1 MSRSA
6 RLFDLIQ
13 ALRRHRR
20 AVSAV
25 ALAEELGVSK
35 RTIYRDIETLIAL
48 GAPIDGAAGVGYL
61 MKPGF
66 ILPPLMFTED
76 EVEALALSSRWVAQ
90 RADPDLVAAA
100 ENALAKIAAV
110 LPVPLTAALDNSG
123 LLSASPRSPA
133 QDSIDPAVVRA
144 AIRGQRKLRISY
156 ADEAGRSTE
165 RVVWPIA
172 LVYFEAVRLLVA
184 WCEMRTGFRHFRSDR
199 IAKIVDTGERYPRS
213 RQTLTK
219 AWRESESRSTCCQ
232 KLTRAGCNLLATSG
246 AAHAAPDSSD

>member
-25 ALAEELGVSK
+25 VLAEELGVSK

-48 GAPIDGAAGVGYL
+48 GAPIDGAAGIGYL

-76 EVEALALSSRWVAQ
+76 ELEALALGARWVAQ
-90 RADPDLVAAA
+90 RADPELVTAA
-100 ENALAKIAAV
+100 ENTLAKIAAV
-110 LPVPLTAALDNSG
+110 LPIPLTVALDNSG
-123 LLSASPRSPA
+123 LMSASPRSPA

-156 ADEAGRSTE
+156 ADEAGTATE

-172 LVYFEAVRLLVA
+172 LVYFEAVRLVVA
-184 WCEMRTGFRHFRSDR
+184 WCEMRQGFRHFRSDR
-199 IAKIVDTGERYPRS
+199 IAKVIETGERYPRS

-219 AWRESESRSTCCQ
+219 AWLESNSPATCCQ
-232 KLTRAGCNLLATSG
+232 KLTRPHCNLPAT
-246 AAHAAPDSSD
+246 